1 MKSRK
6 FLERYCRNTSGLFSK
21 QARQLQASS
30 RRSPSPPE
38 CPYEGVLI
46 CSSFSTHERVVYP
59 VPLELQLTF
68 EFTYACHSYKMK
80 LGVPASS
87 PLRIRHH
94 PHKAGVAS

>member
-6 FLERYCRNTSGLFSK
+6 FLERYCRNTSRLCSK

-38 CPYEGVLI
+38 CPYEYVVI
-46 CSSFSTHERVVYP
+46 CSSFSTHDGVVYP
-59 VPLELQLTF
+59 VPLDLQLTY
-68 EFTYACHSYKMK
+68 ELTYACHSYKLK

-87 PLRIRHH
+87 PLRNRHQ
-94 PHKAGVAS
+94 PHKAAFE